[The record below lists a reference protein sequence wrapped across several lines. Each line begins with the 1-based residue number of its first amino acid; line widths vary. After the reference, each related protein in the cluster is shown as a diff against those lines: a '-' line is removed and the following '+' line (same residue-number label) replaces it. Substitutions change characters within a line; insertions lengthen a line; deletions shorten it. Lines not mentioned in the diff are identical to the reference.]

1 MAQVVAVSHYTIGC
15 FVALGEVNGRMPDS
29 LKSSPG
35 SGETEI
41 LGSAPSVGPAGP
53 NATGGAK
60 PSVGGPAELVG
71 VQRRCNGYGSTRPR
85 VAVVLAAGRSERL
98 QTVTGGGSK
107 ALIRLGGLAI
117 VQRTVLTLLS
127 YGLERVIVVTGYHA
141 GPVGTVIGRVAPGR
155 VRAIYA
161 SGWEAGNGTT
171 LAAAE
176 PAVVG
181 EPSFVLMTA
190 DHLFAE
196 GAFRE
201 LLRAPAPACL
211 IDPFPDADTWAEGT
225 RVLLRGSHQ
234 VDAFGKELAEPGVD
248 CGVFLLT
255 PEVFEC
261 QRKAAAEGDHTLAG
275 AVTRLAQR
283 RPVGAV
289 PLPDG
294 CWWRDV
300 DTPRDLSIARAR
312 LRRSLAKPED
322 GPISRLLNRPLST
335 RMSIAMAPLRP
346 NPNLVSALVMLVGL
360 LSAGLLGFGMGLV
373 GGLLAQA
380 VSILDGVD
388 GELARLQV
396 RARPL
401 GALLDG
407 VLDRV
412 VDAALLAGL
421 GVWSLRS
428 SASPGLVLALTVAA
442 TAGAMLSM
450 ATKDR
455 IRALGLPGA
464 PERRIAFLLGGRDGR
479 LLLVA
484 VFAVFGLPVAAL
496 AAVAVPSWLSLTV
509 RVVAVQRRA
518 ARTAA
523 RRSAMDEVPGSTPPR
538 TRAG

>member
-1 MAQVVAVSHYTIGC
+1 
-15 FVALGEVNGRMPDS
+15 MPDS
-29 LKSSPG
+29 LKSPPE

-53 NATGGAK
+53 DATRGAE
-60 PSVGGPAELVG
+60 PSVGGPTELVG
-71 VQRRCNGYGSTRPR
+71 VQRGPNGHGSARPS

-127 YGLERVIVVTGYHA
+127 YGLNRVVVVTGYHA
-141 GPVGTVIGRVAPGR
+141 GPVGTVIDRIAPGR

-161 SGWEAGNGTT
+161 GGWEAGNGAT

-176 PAVVG
+176 PAVAG

-190 DHLFAE
+190 DHLFGE

-201 LLRAPAPACL
+201 LLRAPPPACL
-211 IDPFPDADTWAEGT
+211 IEPIPDADTWAEGT
-225 RVLLRGSHQ
+225 RVLLRESHQ
-234 VDAFGKELAEPGVD
+234 VLAFGKELAEPGVD

-261 QRKAAAEGDHTLAG
+261 QREAAAEGDYTLAG
-275 AVTRLAQR
+275 ALTRLAQR
-283 RPVGAV
+283 RPVRAI

-300 DTPRDLSIARAR
+300 DTPKDLSIARAR

-322 GPISRLLNRPLST
+322 GPISRFLNRAVST
-335 RMSIAMAPLRP
+335 RVSMAMAPLRP
-346 NPNLVSALVMLVGL
+346 NPDLVSLLVMLVGL
-360 LSAGLLGFGMGLV
+360 LSAGLLGFGMGVV

-421 GVWSLRS
+421 GVWALRS

-464 PERRIAFLLGGRDGR
+464 PERHIAFLLGGRDGR

-509 RVVAVQRRA
+509 RVIAVQRNG
-518 ARTAA
+518 RT
-523 RRSAMDEVPGSTPPR
+523 GTP
-538 TRAG
+538 RAGESKSRAGQSHPA

>member
-1 MAQVVAVSHYTIGC
+1 MTPDP
-15 FVALGEVNGRMPDS
+15 LGLREP
-29 LKSSPG
+29 
-35 SGETEI
+35 
-41 LGSAPSVGPAGP
+41 
-53 NATGGAK
+53 
-60 PSVGGPAELVG
+60 
-71 VQRRCNGYGSTRPR
+71 PR
-85 VAVVLAAGRSERL
+85 TAVVLAAGRSQRL
-98 QTVTGGGSK
+98 QSVTGGGSK

-127 YGLERVIVVTGYHA
+127 YGLERVVVVTGYHA
-141 GPVGTVIGRVAPGR
+141 GPIGAVIDRVAPGR
-155 VRAIYA
+155 VRAIY
-161 SGWEAGNGTT
+161 SDGWEAGNGAT

-181 EPSFVLMTA
+181 EASFVLMTA
-190 DHLFAE
+190 DHLFGE
-196 GAFRE
+196 GALWE
-201 LLRAPAPACL
+201 LLQAPAPACL
-211 IDPFPDADTWAEGT
+211 IEPFPDADTWAEGT
-225 RVLLRGSHQ
+225 RVQLRERNQ
-234 VDAFGKELAEPGVD
+234 VLAFGKELPEPGVD

-261 QRKAAAEGDHTLAG
+261 QREAAAEGDHTLAG
-275 AVTRLAQR
+275 TVTRLAQL
-283 RPVGAV
+283 RPLGAI

-300 DTPRDLSIARAR
+300 DTPRDLGIARAR
-312 LRRSLAKPED
+312 LRRSLAKRED
-322 GPISRLLNRPLST
+322 GPISRLLNRPVST
-335 RMSIAMAPLRP
+335 RVSMAIAPLRP
-346 NPNLVSALVMLVGL
+346 NPDLVSVLVMLVGL
-360 LSAGLLGFGMGLV
+360 LSAGLLGLGMGAV

-396 RARPL
+396 RARPV

-421 GVWSLRS
+421 GVWALRS
-428 SASPGLVLALTVAA
+428 SANPILVLALTVGA

-455 IRALGLPGA
+455 IRALGLPDA

-484 VFAVFGLPVAAL
+484 VFAVLGLPVAAL
-496 AAVAVPSWLSLTV
+496 AAVAVPSWLSLIV
-509 RVVAVQRRA
+509 RVFAVRRA
-518 ARTAA
+518 GSQNRT
-523 RRSAMDEVPGSTPPR
+523 EVR
-538 TRAG
+538 

>member
-1 MAQVVAVSHYTIGC
+1 MTPGP
-15 FVALGEVNGRMPDS
+15 LGLQMP
-29 LKSSPG
+29 
-35 SGETEI
+35 
-41 LGSAPSVGPAGP
+41 
-53 NATGGAK
+53 
-60 PSVGGPAELVG
+60 
-71 VQRRCNGYGSTRPR
+71 PR
-85 VAVVLAAGRSERL
+85 KAVVLAAGRSERL
-98 QTVTGGGSK
+98 QSVTGGGSK

-127 YGLERVIVVTGYHA
+127 YGLERVVVVTGYHA
-141 GPVGTVIGRVAPGR
+141 GPIGAVISRVAPGR
-155 VRAIYA
+155 VRAIY
-161 SGWEAGNGTT
+161 SDGWEAGNGAT

-190 DHLFAE
+190 DHLFGE
-196 GAFRE
+196 GAFRG

-211 IDPFPDADTWAEGT
+211 IEPFPDADTWAEGT
-225 RVLLRGSHQ
+225 RVLLRDSHQ
-234 VDAFGKELAEPGVD
+234 VLAFGKDLTEPGVD

-261 QRKAAAEGDHTLAG
+261 QRQAAAEGDHTLAG
-275 AVTRLAQR
+275 AMTRLAHR

-300 DTPRDLSIARAR
+300 DTPKDLSIARAR

-322 GPISRLLNRPLST
+322 GPISRYLNRPLST
-335 RMSIAMAPLRP
+335 RVSMAMAPFRP
-346 NPNLVSALVMLVGL
+346 NPDLVSLLVMLVGL
-360 LSAGLLGFGMGLV
+360 LSAVLLGFGMGV
-373 GGLLAQA
+373 AGGLLTQA
-380 VSILDGVD
+380 TSVLDGVD

-396 RARPL
+396 RAKPF

-412 VDAALLAGL
+412 VDAALMAGL
-421 GVWSLRS
+421 GVWAFRD
-428 SASPGLVLALTVAA
+428 SASPALVVLAVAA
-442 TAGAMLSM
+442 TTGAILSM

-455 IRALGLPGA
+455 VRALGLPDA
-464 PERRIAFLLGGRDGR
+464 PERQIGFLLGGRDGR

-509 RVVAVQRRA
+509 RVVAVQRRLRHN
-518 ARTAA
+518 RT
-523 RRSAMDEVPGSTPPR
+523 EVR
-538 TRAG
+538 